1 VGTLRGHPRHTRCPR
16 TGRILAGV
24 PTRLLLPA
32 VGALALLAAAVF
44 LAPDAVVATGL
55 VIAALTVLG
64 LGALAA
70 DWEKHPSF
78 EEREQVRARRRRE
91 RWEATAGPRAR
102 DRARWEAYQAKKAEK
117 AARAQKATENPS

>member
-1 VGTLRGHPRHTRCPR
+1 MPK
-16 TGRILAGV
+16 
-24 PTRLLLPA
+24 RLLLP
-32 VGALALLAAAVF
+32 VLGALALLAAAVL

-70 DWEKHPSF
+70 GWEKHPSF

-91 RWEATAGPRAR
+91 RWEATAGARAR
-102 DRARWEAYQAKKAEK
+102 DRARWEAHQARKARTT
-117 AARAQKATENPS
+117 APPGDTVDR